1 METCANFGRMVNK
14 EIARQFNLLASLME
28 LHGENAFK
36 TKAYSSAYL
45 VLRKWEVPMESMTP
59 EQLDAMPG
67 VGSSVVSKIKELVSS
82 GKMEALEKLKAITP
96 EGIQQLLSIKGL
108 GPKKVKTI
116 WEALK
121 IESPAELLYACTENR
136 LIKLPGFGLKTQ
148 EDLKQKIAYYLD
160 SQDRYL
166 YGHIEEEL
174 AAFRQLFEK
183 HFINHALYW
192 IGEFA
197 TRTPVIRKIECL
209 VTPVMDREQLATLP
223 GVTLLESADA
233 SDILIE
239 YEERLK
245 IHLKTCLPE
254 QLETFWL
261 TSTMTPGLFEK
272 IDSSIGF
279 QITDSSILSIPNG
292 PYAGLP
298 AELFDRQ
305 GIEDM
310 ANAYWSDL
318 ITESDIRGIVHN
330 HSTYS
335 DGINTLMEMS
345 LHVRDLGYEYFA
357 ICDHSRSAFY
367 ANGLSAERVLEQME
381 EIDAINRE
389 LAPFKVFKGI
399 ESDILGDGSLDYEAD
414 LLARFDLVVASVHS
428 NLRMDEA
435 KAMSRLI
442 TAIENPYTDI
452 LGHPTGRLL
461 LARQGYPVDHRKIID
476 ACAANGVAIELNA
489 NPLRLDIDY
498 TWLDYCM
505 EKGVWVSINPDA
517 HSRTQVSYVKYGVYA
532 ARKGG
537 LKKDSCLNAMN
548 LEHFEKWLKSR

>member
-1 METCANFGRMVNK
+1 MGNK
-14 EIARQFNLLASLME
+14 DIARQFNLLASLME

-45 VLRKWEVPMESMTP
+45 TLRKWEAPIASMSP
-59 EQLDAMPG
+59 EELDAMPG
-67 VGSSVVSKIKELVSS
+67 VGASVVTKIKELLTT

-108 GPKKVKTI
+108 GPKKIKTI

-121 IESPAELLYACTENR
+121 IESPAELLYACSENR

-148 EDLKQKIAYYLD
+148 EDLKQKITYYLD
-160 SQDRYL
+160 AQDHYL
-166 YGHIEEEL
+166 YANLEEEL
-174 AAFRQLFEK
+174 ETFRKSFLKTFPG
-183 HFINHALYW
+183 HTLSWA
-192 IGEFA
+192 GEYA
-197 TRTPVIRKIECL
+197 TRCPVVSKIECI
-209 VTPVMDREQLATLP
+209 VHPPVEAEVLGTMP
-223 GVTLLESADA
+223 GVMVQVTAQRASLLLEF
-233 SDILIE
+233 
-239 YEERLK
+239 EERLK
-245 IHLKTCLPE
+245 IFAHLCTPEEASDLWLKT
-254 QLETFWL
+254 
-261 TSTMTPGLFEK
+261 TMTPGLYEK
-272 IDSSIGF
+272 FKSITAPRF
-279 QITDSSILSIPNG
+279 TAG
-292 PYAGLP
+292 PIVAIADGPFAGLP
-298 AELFDRQ
+298 EELFDRNGIESMPPAYWQGLVMDPDIQ
-305 GIEDM
+305 GI
-310 ANAYWSDL
+310 
-318 ITESDIRGIVHN
+318 IHN

-335 DGINTLMEMS
+335 DGVNTLLEMAE
-345 LHVRDLGYEYFA
+345 HVKALGYAYFA

-381 EIDAINRE
+381 EIDRINAI

-399 ESDILGDGSLDYEAD
+399 ESDILGDGSLDYD
-414 LLARFDLVVASVHS
+414 DDILARFDLVVASVHS

-442 TAIENPYTDI
+442 KAIENPYTRI

-461 LARQGYPVDHRKIID
+461 LSRQGYPIDHRAIID

-517 HSRTQVSYVKYGVYA
+517 HSRPQVSYVKYGVLA

-537 LKKDSCLNAMN
+537 LKKSSCLNAMH
-548 LEHFEKWLKSR
+548 LEDFEKWLASR